1 MKKLLLLS
9 ISLLFLVPVL
19 PAQTGTEKPSQ
30 QPPAAQPPATQPPAT
45 QPPAAHPEQKEQ
57 EPEHKVTPEEAK
69 ELFQSVD
76 EILQFASKSTLL
88 PMKQPVKKA
97 MVSREQVEK
106 YIEEKFKDDVDRIR
120 FERSELV
127 LKKFG
132 FLPRTFDLHTFMI
145 KLYGEQVEGYYDEK
159 TKTINLLDWLSLD
172 MQKPVMAHE
181 LTHALQDQSF
191 DLGKMM
197 KKEEEIEKRGP
208 VNPNALIKIDEAS
221 ACRSAVLEGQAMI
234 VLVDYILAPAGRKV
248 EDAPGM
254 VDMMRASM
262 NSRGESPLFDS
273 APLLLREELVF
284 PYGYGMGFIQE
295 LLKAGGKKLAFAGV
309 LSRMPETTREILE
322 PKEYLAGRRIP
333 PLLLP
338 DMGFLKKDFEPFDA
352 GAVGEFD
359 VEILLKQ
366 YADEATASRLSPE
379 WRGGAYYAAGRKGAK
394 PANTNS
400 TGHIGLIYV
409 SKWSSDKV
417 AQEFA
422 RIYASALPSRYSKLE
437 HVQASNDYPGREKY
451 TSTDGPII
459 LEQRGDLLVVT
470 ESFDDVTADRL
481 IQAAEKQVQ
490 ESSKA
495 GQSGAGQKIN

>member
-1 MKKLLLLS
+1 MKKLFVVLIL
-9 ISLLFLVPVL
+9 LLFLVPVL
-19 PAQTGTEKPSQ
+19 TAQSSPDKPAQQ
-30 QPPAAQPPATQPPAT
+30 QPSSKADQ
-45 QPPAAHPEQKEQ
+45 Q
-57 EPEHKVTPEEAK
+57 EKGPEHKITPEEAK

-106 YIEEKFKDDVDRIR
+106 YIEDKFKDDIDRIR

-132 FLPRTFDLHTFMI
+132 FLPRTFNLHNFMI
-145 KLYGEQVEGYYDEK
+145 KLLGEQVEGYYDEK
-159 TKTINLLDWLSLD
+159 TKTINLLDWVGLD

-208 VNPNALIKIDEAS
+208 ADPNALIKIDEES
-221 ACRSAVLEGQAMI
+221 ACRTAVLEGQAMI
-234 VLVDYILAPAGRKV
+234 VLVDYILAPSGRSV
-248 EDAPGM
+248 QDSPNF
-254 VDMMRASM
+254 VDMMQSSM
-262 NSRGESPLFDS
+262 NTRGDSPLFDN

-284 PYGYGMGFIQE
+284 PYGHGMKFIQE
-295 LLKAGGKKLAFAGV
+295 LLMSGGKKLAFTGV

-322 PKEYLAGRRIP
+322 PKEYLAGRRVP
-333 PLLLP
+333 VLLLP
-338 DMGFLKKDFEPFDA
+338 DIGFLKKDFEPFDA

-366 YADEATASRLSPE
+366 YADEETAKRLSPE

-394 PANTNS
+394 PASPNS
-400 TGHIGLIYV
+400 TDHIGLFYV
-409 SKWSSDKV
+409 SRWSSDKA

-422 RIYASALPSRYSKLE
+422 HIYASALPSRYSKLD
-437 HVQASNDYPGREKY
+437 HIPASAANPGREKY
-451 TSTDGPII
+451 ASSDGPIF

-470 ESFDDVTADRL
+470 ESFDDATADRL

-495 GQSGAGQKIN
+495 TAALPK

>member
-1 MKKLLLLS
+1 MKKLLLL
-9 ISLLFLVPVL
+9 LVFLFLVPVL
-19 PAQTGTEKPSQ
+19 IAQNNPSNPPPQ
-30 QPPAAQPPATQPPAT
+30 QRPPVAQPGQ
-45 QPPAAHPEQKEQ
+45 QEK

-106 YIEEKFKDDVDRIR
+106 YIEDKFKNDVDRIR

-145 KLYGEQVEGYYDEK
+145 KLLGEQVEGYYDEK
-159 TKTINLLDWLSLD
+159 TKTINLLDWVGPD
-172 MQKPVMAHE
+172 MQKPVLAHE

-191 DLGKMM
+191 DLGKMI

-208 VNPNALIKIDEAS
+208 SDYNALIKTDEES
-221 ACRSAVLEGQAMI
+221 ACRTAVLEGQAMI
-234 VLVDYILAPAGRKV
+234 VLVDYILAPAGRSV
-248 EDAPGM
+248 EDSPSF
-254 VDMMRASM
+254 VDMMQSSM
-262 NSRGESPLFDS
+262 NTRGDSPLFDN

-284 PYGYGMGFIQE
+284 PYSHGMKFIQE
-295 LLKAGGKKLAFAGV
+295 LLKAGGKKLAFTGV

-333 PLLLP
+333 ALMLP
-338 DMGFLKKDFEPFDA
+338 DMSFLKKDFEPFDA

-366 YADEATASRLSPE
+366 YADEETAKRLAPE
-379 WRGGAYYAAGRKGAK
+379 WRGGAYYAAGRKGTK
-394 PANTNS
+394 PANPNS
-400 TGHIGLIYV
+400 TDHIGLVYV
-409 SKWSSDKV
+409 SRWSSDKV

-422 RIYASALPSRYSKLE
+422 HIYASALPSRYSKLD
-437 HVQASNDYPGREKY
+437 HLAASPTTPGREKY
-451 TSTDGPII
+451 MSNDGPIF
-459 LEQRGDLLVVT
+459 LEQHGDVLIVT
-470 ESFDDVTADRL
+470 ESFDDTTADRL
-481 IQAAEKQVQ
+481 IQAAQKQVQ
-490 ESSKA
+490 ENSKA
-495 GQSGAGQKIN
+495 VKQSASTQQ

>member
-1 MKKLLLLS
+1 MKKLFFVTIL
-9 ISLLFLVPVL
+9 LLFLLPVL
-19 PAQTGTEKPSQ
+19 TAQSSPGKPSQ
-30 QPPAAQPPATQPPAT
+30 QQPSPKADQ
-45 QPPAAHPEQKEQ
+45 QKK
-57 EPEHKVTPEEAK
+57 EPEHKITPEEAK

-97 MVSREQVEK
+97 TVSREQVEK
-106 YIEEKFKDDVDRIR
+106 YIEDKFKDDIDRIR

-132 FLPRTFDLHTFMI
+132 FLPRTFELHNFMI
-145 KLYGEQVEGYYDEK
+145 KLLGEQVEGYYDEK
-159 TKTINLLDWLSLD
+159 TKTINLLDWVDID

-208 VNPNALIKIDEAS
+208 IDPNALIKIDEES
-221 ACRSAVLEGQAMI
+221 ACRTAVLEGQAMI
-234 VLVDYILAPAGRKV
+234 VLVDYILAPDGRTV
-248 EDAPGM
+248 QDSPNF
-254 VDMMRASM
+254 VDMMQSSM
-262 NSRGESPLFDS
+262 NTKGDSPLFDN

-284 PYGYGMGFIQE
+284 PYSHGMKFIQE
-295 LLKAGGKKLAFAGV
+295 LLVAGGKKLAFTGV
-309 LSRMPETTREILE
+309 LARMPETTREILE

-333 PLLLP
+333 VLLLP

-359 VEILLKQ
+359 VQILLKQ
-366 YADEATASRLSPE
+366 YADEETAKRLSPE

-394 PANTNS
+394 PANPNS
-400 TGHIGLIYV
+400 TDHIGLIYV
-409 SKWSSDKV
+409 SRWSSDKV

-422 RIYASALPSRYSKLE
+422 RIYASALPSRYSKLD
-437 HVQASNDYPGREKY
+437 HFQASSTNPAREKY
-451 TSTDGPII
+451 VSSDGPIF

-470 ESFDDVTADRL
+470 ESFDDATADRL
-481 IQAAEKQVQ
+481 IQAAVKQMQ
-490 ESSKA
+490 EGSKATAQAGVSSK
-495 GQSGAGQKIN
+495 